1 MAPGTTIV
9 ETPPSVAVPSKS
21 NNQFSI
27 ESALAAI
34 EERFVQR
41 NPKSWELHLKA
52 VKSLPGGNTRSLL
65 HTAPFPVFMKS
76 GEGYKL
82 TDEDGHT
89 YANLL

>member
-1 MAPGTTIV
+1 MAPGTITSTEIDHD
-9 ETPPSVAVPSKS
+9 THSLPTKS
-21 NNQFSI
+21 NNDVG
-27 ESALAAI
+27 ALLAAA

-41 NPKSWELHLKA
+41 NPRSLELHLKA

-76 GEGYKL
+76 GKGYEL

-89 YANLL
+89 